1 MAVQNPYHFDRF
13 AYPGELLGGSDEYA
27 YTWKPLEF
35 LNAYRFLISVVL
47 SALFYVNALFPPL
60 ASRAP
65 LLFFGT
71 SIAYL
76 GLSVIFALMLRWQQ
90 PAFRIQVYLQ
100 LLTDIAATILL
111 MHASGGVSS
120 GIGNL
125 LIIAVAGGSVVLPG
139 RQALLLAALAS
150 FAVLGEQLYT
160 ETRGLATSSTY
171 TQAGLLG
178 MTLFITAAA
187 AHLFARRIRESEALA
202 KRRGVDLA
210 NMAELTEH
218 VIQRMQT
225 GIVVVDGEDRIR
237 LINESAW
244 KMLGM
249 PSTAG
254 GPPLAQ
260 VSPRLD
266 QCLQTWRN
274 DPDRP
279 IKVIQPAPL
288 QPKIRPR
295 FARLSQEERPATLI
309 FLEDTSAMAQQ
320 AQQMQLAS
328 LGRLT
333 ASIAHEIRNPLGAIS
348 HAGQLLSESP
358 NLDRHDTRLTEII
371 TEQSRRMNT
380 IIESVLQLG
389 RRTRTQPELIDLGAF
404 LRTFARDFVS
414 GHKLDPDSVRV
425 TLEQPEMPVRFDPV
439 HLHQILTNLCEN
451 ALRYSR
457 SDTQA
462 PRIALRGGLSPD
474 HHRPYLDVV
483 DNGPGISPADARHIF
498 EPFFTTS
505 NSGSGLGLFISREL
519 AEANQ
524 AHLDYIPLSGGG
536 SCFRIS
542 FQDPRRQMTQ
552 DSP

>member
-1 MAVQNPYHFDRF
+1 MAVQNPHPFQ
-13 AYPGELLGGSDEYA
+13 YPGDLPGSDDYA

-35 LNAYRFLISVVL
+35 LNAYRFLISVLL
-47 SALFYVNALFPPL
+47 SALFYVDALFPPL

-76 GLSVIFALMLRWQQ
+76 SLSVVFALMLRWRQ
-90 PAFRIQVYLQ
+90 PGFRIQVYLQ
-100 LLTDIAATILL
+100 LMADIVATILL

-150 FAVLGEQLYT
+150 FAVLGEQAWSEASHL
-160 ETRGLATSSTY
+160 GSDSTY

-178 MTLFITAAA
+178 LTLFITAIA

-225 GIVVVDGEDRIR
+225 GIVVVDGEDRVR

-244 KMLGM
+244 QMLGM

-260 VSPRLD
+260 VSPALD
-266 QCLQTWRN
+266 RSLQAWRAE
-274 DPDRP
+274 PERP
-279 IKVIQPAPL
+279 VKVIQPAPH
-288 QPKIRPR
+288 QPKVRPR
-295 FARLSQEERPATLI
+295 FMRLSQEERPATLI

-348 HAGQLLSESP
+348 HASQLLAESP
-358 NLDRHDTRLTEII
+358 QLDRHDRRLTEII

-389 RRTRTQPELIDLGAF
+389 RRTSTRPELLELRPFLDAF
-404 LRTFARDFVS
+404 GRDFRTV
-414 GHKLDPDSVRV
+414 HKLPESCLQISLDPPDIR
-425 TLEQPEMPVRFDPV
+425 VRFDPT
-439 HLHQILTNLCEN
+439 HLQQILNNLCEN
-451 ALRYSR
+451 ALRYSPE
-457 SDTQA
+457 DAPA
-462 PRIALRGGLSPD
+462 PRIALRAGQHAETG
-474 HHRPYLDVV
+474 RPYLDVV
-483 DNGPGISPADARHIF
+483 DRGPGIDPETADHIF
-498 EPFFTTS
+498 EPFYTTAS
-505 NSGSGLGLFISREL
+505 EGSGLGLYISREL

-524 AHLDYIPLSGGG
+524 AHLDYIPLPGGG

-542 FQDPRRQMTQ
+542 FQDPRRQMI
-552 DSP
+552 

>member
-1 MAVQNPYHFDRF
+1 MAVHDSYPFQ
-13 AYPGELLGGSDEYA
+13 YPGEFLGTDEYA

-35 LNAYRFLISVVL
+35 LNAYRFLISVLL
-47 SALFYVNALFPPL
+47 SALFYVDALFPPL
-60 ASRAP
+60 ASKAP

-76 GLSVIFALMLRWQQ
+76 SLSVIFALMLRWHQ
-90 PAFRIQVYLQ
+90 PAFRVQVYLQ
-100 LLTDIAATILL
+100 LFTDIVATILL

-139 RQALLLAALAS
+139 KQALLLAALGS
-150 FAVLGEQLYT
+150 FAVLGEQFYS
-160 ETRGLATSSTY
+160 ETRELATDSTY

-178 MTLFITAAA
+178 LTLFITAVA

-225 GIVVVDGEDRIR
+225 GIVVVDGEDRVR

-244 KMLGM
+244 QMLGM

-260 VSPRLD
+260 ISPALD
-266 QCLQTWRN
+266 QRLQAWRA
-274 DPDRP
+274 DPERP
-279 IKVIQPAPL
+279 VKVLQPAPH
-288 QPKIRPR
+288 QPKVRPR

-348 HAGQLLSESP
+348 HAGQLLAESP
-358 NLDRHDTRLTEII
+358 HLDRHDMRLTEII

-389 RRTRTQPELIDLGAF
+389 RRTHTRPELIAMHPFLQAF
-404 LRTFARDFVS
+404 GRDFLT
-414 GHKLDPDSVRV
+414 GHDLSPTCLQIRLDPPDV
-425 TLEQPEMPVRFDPV
+425 QVRFDPT
-439 HLHQILTNLCEN
+439 HLQQILTNLCEN
-451 ALRYSR
+451 ALRYSPA
-457 SDTQA
+457 DAA
-462 PRIALRGGLSPD
+462 PPRVILQGGISPETG
-474 HHRPYLDVV
+474 RPFLDVL
-483 DNGPGISPADARHIF
+483 DKGPGISPEDARHIF

-505 NSGSGLGLFISREL
+505 TTGSGLGLYLSREL

-542 FQDPRRQMTQ
+542 FQDPRRQMT
-552 DSP
+552 